1 VSDAEAESEY
11 RRLTRGDL
19 LSTHREAL
27 TVLEQT
33 VDRDRLE
40 QDEFHSWLG
49 ALNDLRLVLG
59 TRLGVTE
66 ELYEEEIDLEDPRAA
81 DLAVYLYLTW
91 LQEQFVEAAGGELS
105 A

>member
-1 VSDAEAESEY
+1 MH
-11 RRLTRGDL
+11 GDL
-19 LSTHREAL
+19 LRAHREAL

-33 VDRDRLE
+33 VDRDRLG
-40 QDEFHSWLG
+40 QDEFEAWLV

-66 ELYEEEIDLEDPRAA
+66 ELYEEDIDLEDPGAA
-81 DLAVYLYLTW
+81 GLAVYLYLTS